1 MPIIMIKVLL
11 SHLASTSPRLMQT
24 PSAVGTKVSATLN
37 LLWFL
42 QFHPPLEDSISRTGK
57 QTWSNGGSAR
67 KTNQHALMEGNTKK
81 LNQTNGGSAFN
92 QSTLLLSIKLGVN
105 LQKPRNIRN
114 NLNPRLS
121 LRGKSAEQPWFL
133 IPKCW
138 GRKKVRFNPLWET
151 NEKQSSWEIRTQANT
166 YKHVYVHIYIYI
178 CMYII

>member
-121 LRGKSAEQPWFL
+121 LISRTTMVSYPQMLGSKKSSLQPTL
-133 IPKCW
+133 
-138 GRKKVRFNPLWET
+138 GN
-151 NEKQSSWEIRTQANT
+151 Q
-166 YKHVYVHIYIYI
+166 
-178 CMYII
+178 

>member
-1 MPIIMIKVLL
+1 MIKVLL

-121 LRGKSAEQPWFL
+121 LISRTTMVSYPQMLGSKKSSLQPTLGNQWKTIIMGNPYTGK
-133 IPKCW
+133 
-138 GRKKVRFNPLWET
+138 
-151 NEKQSSWEIRTQANT
+151 
-166 YKHVYVHIYIYI
+166 YI
-178 CMYII
+178 